1 MSRTLPVLG
10 VFSFLE
16 NLTCPPQAD
25 FRRRVM
31 KMSIR
36 NFFQTVETGSKRL
49 YTRKIL
55 VITSIC
61 LFLTPAVF
69 AASGT
74 VYYND
79 TLQQIE
85 GFECTKS

>member
-1 MSRTLPVLG
+1 LG
-10 VFSFLE
+10 LFVFE
-16 NLTCPPQAD
+16 KPD

-31 KMSIR
+31 KMKSG
-36 NFFQTVETGSKRL
+36 NSFQIVETGSKRL
-49 YTRKIL
+49 STRKIL
-55 VITSIC
+55 LIASIC
-61 LFLTPAVF
+61 LLLTPAVF

-85 GFECTKS
+85 GLECTKS